1 MKNEQ
6 IPFEKFARIGITK
19 KDFAQMPEPLREAIL
34 SGQLTPM
41 LRLRVPAIH
50 GREMEIP
57 MKIQLVYDKNEQLQ
71 LLTYQMH
78 RHLDNRLRLND
89 AELDR
94 VRGGE
99 TIQKEFHRGTDRTL
113 RYVQLDKETNCLIYR
128 DGNYSAPLTRKC
140 QKSALIISKLVL
152 GLFPNSC

>member
-19 KDFAQMPEPLREAIL
+19 KDFAQMPDPLREAIL

-89 AELDR
+89 AER
-94 VRGGE
+94 
-99 TIQKEFHRGTDRTL
+99 IEFAAERQSRRSSIGVQTARSATSSWTRRRT
-113 RYVQLDKETNCLIYR
+113 
-128 DGNYSAPLTRKC
+128 A
-140 QKSALIISKLVL
+140 
-152 GLFPNSC
+152 